1 MIKVQ
6 EASITKVKICVPKN
20 PTDIKC
26 INTLSPDF
34 AGFVMF
40 FEKSH
45 RNISV
50 QTAQEL
56 LALLDKNIKSVA
68 VTVSPTE
75 EQLEQ
80 IHTLGFDYVQIHG
93 KISEKLLSECKTP
106 VIRAINVSGIE
117 SIGDIENLDNV
128 KGILFDSAVPGS
140 GKSFDWSMLERLP
153 KNQKMLFLAGGLTA
167 DNVAKAVAQLRP
179 FAVDVSSGV
188 ELADKSGKD
197 FELVRTFIENARNSK

>member
-1 MIKVQ
+1 M
-6 EASITKVKICVPKN
+6 TKVKICGLKN

-80 IHTLGFDYVQIHG
+80 IYDLGFDYVQIHG
-93 KISEKLLSECKTP
+93 NITDEVLKNSKTP
-106 VIRAINVSGIE
+106 IIRAINVSGIE

-140 GKSFDWSMLERLP
+140 GKSFDWSMLEKLP

>member
-1 MIKVQ
+1 M
-6 EASITKVKICVPKN
+6 AKVKICGLKN
-20 PTDIKC
+20 QTDIKC

-80 IHTLGFDYVQIHG
+80 IYNLGFDYVQIHG
-93 KISEKLLSECKTP
+93 NITDEVLKNSKTP
-106 VIRAINVSGIE
+106 IIRAINVSGTD
-117 SIGDIENLDNV
+117 SLTDLDNYKNV

-140 GKSFDWSMLERLP
+140 GKSFDWSMLKKLP
-153 KNQKMLFLAGGLTA
+153 KTDKMLFLAGGLTA
-167 DNVAKAVAQLRP
+167 DNVAAAICQVHP
-179 FAVDVSSGV
+179 YAVDVSSGV
-188 ELADKSGKD
+188 ELSDKSGKD

>member
-1 MIKVQ
+1 M
-6 EASITKVKICVPKN
+6 TKVKICGLKN

-80 IHTLGFDYVQIHG
+80 IYNLGFDYVQIHG
-93 KISEKLLSECKTP
+93 NITDGVLKNSKTP
-106 VIRAINVSGIE
+106 IIRAINVSGTD
-117 SIGDIENLDNV
+117 SLTDLDNYKNV

-140 GKSFDWSMLERLP
+140 GQGFDWTLLKKLP
-153 KNQKMLFLAGGLTA
+153 KTDKMLFLAGGLTA
-167 DNVAKAVAQLRP
+167 DNVAAAICQVHP
-179 FAVDVSSGV
+179 YAVDVSSSV
-188 ELADKSGKD
+188 ELSNKSGKD
-197 FELVRTFIENARNSK
+197 YQLVQAFIKNAKSAIIH

>member
-1 MIKVQ
+1 M
-6 EASITKVKICVPKN
+6 TKVKICGLKN
-20 PTDIKC
+20 QTDIKC

-40 FEKSH
+40 FEKSQ

-80 IHTLGFDYVQIHG
+80 IYNLGFDYVQIHG

-140 GKSFDWSMLERLP
+140 GKSFDWSMLEKLP
-153 KNQKMLFLAGGLTA
+153 KTDKMLFLAGGLTA

>member
-1 MIKVQ
+1 M
-6 EASITKVKICVPKN
+6 TKVKICGLKN

-50 QTAQEL
+50 QTAQKL

-68 VTVSPTE
+68 VTVSTTD

-80 IHTLGFDYVQIHG
+80 IYNLGFDYVQIHG
-93 KISEKLLSECKTP
+93 NISDEVLKNSKTP
-106 VIRAINVSGIE
+106 IIRAINVSGTD
-117 SIGDIENLDNV
+117 SLTDLDNYKNV

-140 GKSFDWSMLERLP
+140 GQGFDWTLLKKLP
-153 KNQKMLFLAGGLTA
+153 KTDKMLFLAGGLTA
-167 DNVAKAVAQLRP
+167 DNVAAAICQVHP
-179 FAVDVSSGV
+179 YAVDVSSGV
-188 ELADKSGKD
+188 ELSDKSGKD
-197 FELVRTFIENARNSK
+197 YQLVQAFIKNAKSAIIH

>member
-1 MIKVQ
+1 M
-6 EASITKVKICVPKN
+6 TKVKICGLKN
-20 PTDIKC
+20 STDIKC

-80 IHTLGFDYVQIHG
+80 IYNLGFDYVQIHG
-93 KISEKLLSECKTP
+93 NITDEVLKNSKTP
-106 VIRAINVSGIE
+106 IIRAINVSGTD
-117 SIGDIENLDNV
+117 SLTDLDNYKNV

-140 GKSFDWSMLERLP
+140 GQGFDWTLLKKLP
-153 KNQKMLFLAGGLTA
+153 KTDKMLFLAGGLTA
-167 DNVAKAVAQLRP
+167 DNVAAAICQVHP
-179 FAVDVSSGV
+179 YAVDVSSGV
-188 ELADKSGKD
+188 EVSDKSGKD
-197 FELVRTFIENARNSK
+197 YQLVQAFIKNAKSAIIH

>member
-1 MIKVQ
+1 M
-6 EASITKVKICVPKN
+6 TKVKICGLKN

-93 KISEKLLSECKTP
+93 KISKKLLSECKTP

-140 GKSFDWSMLERLP
+140 GKSFDWSMLEKLP

-167 DNVAKAVAQLRP
+167 DNVAAAICQVHP
-179 FAVDVSSGV
+179 SAVDVSSGV
-188 ELADKSGKD
+188 ELSDKSGKD

>member
-1 MIKVQ
+1 M
-6 EASITKVKICVPKN
+6 TKVKICGLKN

-106 VIRAINVSGIE
+106 VIRAINVSGTD
-117 SIGDIENLDNV
+117 SLTDLDNYKNV

-140 GKSFDWSMLERLP
+140 GQGFDWTLLKKLP
-153 KNQKMLFLAGGLTA
+153 KTDKMLFLAGGLTA
-167 DNVAKAVAQLRP
+167 DNVAKAVAQVRP

-197 FELVRTFIENARNSK
+197 FELVRAFIENARNSK

>member
-1 MIKVQ
+1 M
-6 EASITKVKICVPKN
+6 TKVKICGLKN
-20 PTDIKC
+20 QTDIKC

-80 IHTLGFDYVQIHG
+80 IYNLGFDYVQIHG
-93 KISEKLLSECKTP
+93 NITDEVLKNSKTP
-106 VIRAINVSGIE
+106 IIRAINVSGTD
-117 SIGDIENLDNV
+117 SLTDLDNYKNV

-140 GKSFDWSMLERLP
+140 GQGFDWTMLKKLP
-153 KNQKMLFLAGGLTA
+153 KTDKMLFLAGGLTA
-167 DNVAKAVAQLRP
+167 DNVAAAICQVHP
-179 FAVDVSSGV
+179 YAVDVSSGV

-197 FELVRTFIENARNSK
+197 YQLVQEFIKNAKSAIIY

>member
-1 MIKVQ
+1 M
-6 EASITKVKICVPKN
+6 SKVKICGLKN

-80 IHTLGFDYVQIHG
+80 IYNLGFDYVQIHG
-93 KISEKLLSECKTP
+93 NITDEVLKNSKTP
-106 VIRAINVSGIE
+106 IIRAINVSGIE

-140 GKSFDWSMLERLP
+140 GQGFDWSMLEKLP

-167 DNVAKAVAQLRP
+167 DNVAAAVCQVHP
-179 FAVDVSSGV
+179 YAVDVSSGV
-188 ELADKSGKD
+188 ELSDKSGKD

>member
-1 MIKVQ
+1 M
-6 EASITKVKICVPKN
+6 TKVKICGLKN
-20 PTDIKC
+20 QTDIKC

-140 GKSFDWSMLERLP
+140 GKSFVWSMLEKLP
-153 KNQKMLFLAGGLTA
+153 KTDKMLFLAGGLTA
-167 DNVAKAVAQLRP
+167 DNVSSAICQVHP
-179 FAVDVSSGV
+179 YAVDVSSGV
-188 ELADKSGKD
+188 ELSDKSGKD
-197 FELVRTFIENARNSK
+197 YQLVQAFIKNAKSAIIH

>member
-1 MIKVQ
+1 M
-6 EASITKVKICVPKN
+6 TKVKICGLKN

-140 GKSFDWSMLERLP
+140 GKSFDWSMLEKLP
-153 KNQKMLFLAGGLTA
+153 KTDKMLFLAGGLTA

-197 FELVRTFIENARNSK
+197 YQLVQAFIKNAKSAIIH

>member
-1 MIKVQ
+1 M
-6 EASITKVKICVPKN
+6 TKVKICGLKN

-50 QTAQEL
+50 QTVQEL

-80 IHTLGFDYVQIHG
+80 IYNLGFDYVQIHG
-93 KISEKLLSECKTP
+93 NITDEVLKNSKTP
-106 VIRAINVSGIE
+106 IIRAINVSGTD
-117 SIGDIENLDNV
+117 SLTDLDNYKNV

-140 GKSFDWSMLERLP
+140 GKSFDWSMLKKLP
-153 KNQKMLFLAGGLTA
+153 KTDKMLFLAGGLTA
-167 DNVAKAVAQLRP
+167 DNVAAAICQVHP
-179 FAVDVSSGV
+179 YAVDVSSGV
-188 ELADKSGKD
+188 ELSDKSGKD
-197 FELVRTFIENARNSK
+197 YQLVQEFIKNAKSAIIY

>member
-1 MIKVQ
+1 M
-6 EASITKVKICVPKN
+6 TKVKICGLKN

-80 IHTLGFDYVQIHG
+80 IYNLGFDYVQIHG
-93 KISEKLLSECKTP
+93 NITDEVLKNSKTP
-106 VIRAINVSGIE
+106 IIRAINVSGTD
-117 SIGDIENLDNV
+117 SLTDLDNYKNV

-140 GKSFDWSMLERLP
+140 GQGFDWTLLKKLP
-153 KNQKMLFLAGGLTA
+153 KPDKMLFLAGGLTA
-167 DNVAKAVAQLRP
+167 DNVAKAVAQVRP

-197 FELVRTFIENARNSK
+197 FELVRAFIENAKSAIIH

>member
-1 MIKVQ
+1 M
-6 EASITKVKICVPKN
+6 TKVKICGLKN

-50 QTAQEL
+50 QTAQKL

-93 KISEKLLSECKTP
+93 KISKKLLSECKTP

-140 GKSFDWSMLERLP
+140 GKSFDWSMLEKLP

-167 DNVAKAVAQLRP
+167 DNVASAICQVHP
-179 FAVDVSSGV
+179 YAVDVSSGV
-188 ELADKSGKD
+188 ELSDKSGKD

>member
-1 MIKVQ
+1 M
-6 EASITKVKICVPKN
+6 TKVKICGLKN
-20 PTDIKC
+20 QTDIKC

-93 KISEKLLSECKTP
+93 KISEKLLSECKPP

-140 GKSFDWSMLERLP
+140 GKSFVWSMLEKLP
-153 KNQKMLFLAGGLTA
+153 KTDKMLFLAGGLTA
-167 DNVAKAVAQLRP
+167 DNVASAICQVHP
-179 FAVDVSSGV
+179 YAVDVSSGV
-188 ELADKSGKD
+188 ELSDKSGKD
-197 FELVRTFIENARNSK
+197 YQLVQAFIKNAKSAIIH

>member
-1 MIKVQ
+1 M
-6 EASITKVKICVPKN
+6 TKVKICGLKN
-20 PTDIKC
+20 QTDIKC

-93 KISEKLLSECKTP
+93 KISEKLLSECKTT

-140 GKSFDWSMLERLP
+140 GKSFDWSMLEKLP

-167 DNVAKAVAQLRP
+167 DNVAAAICRVHP
-179 FAVDVSSGV
+179 YAVDVSSGV

>member
-1 MIKVQ
+1 M
-6 EASITKVKICVPKN
+6 TKVKICGLKN
-20 PTDIKC
+20 QTDIKC

-56 LALLDKNIKSVA
+56 LPLLDKNIKSVA

-140 GKSFDWSMLERLP
+140 GQGFDWTLLKKLP
-153 KNQKMLFLAGGLTA
+153 KTDKMLFLAGGLTA

>member
-1 MIKVQ
+1 M
-6 EASITKVKICVPKN
+6 TKVKICGLKN

-93 KISEKLLSECKTP
+93 KISEKLLSECKPP

-140 GKSFDWSMLERLP
+140 GKSFDWSMLEKLP
-153 KNQKMLFLAGGLTA
+153 KNPKMLFLAGGLTA

-197 FELVRTFIENARNSK
+197 YQLVQAFIKNAKSAIIH

>member
-1 MIKVQ
+1 M
-6 EASITKVKICVPKN
+6 TKVKICGLKN
-20 PTDIKC
+20 QTDIKC

-45 RNISV
+45 RNISA

-80 IHTLGFDYVQIHG
+80 VYNLGFDYVQIHG
-93 KISEKLLSECKTP
+93 NITDEVLKNSKTP
-106 VIRAINVSGIE
+106 IIRAINVSGTD
-117 SIGDIENLDNV
+117 SLTDLDNYKNV

-140 GKSFDWSMLERLP
+140 GQGFDWTLLKKLP
-153 KNQKMLFLAGGLTA
+153 KTDKMLFLAGGLTA
-167 DNVAKAVAQLRP
+167 DNVAAAICQVHP
-179 FAVDVSSGV
+179 YAVDVSSGV
-188 ELADKSGKD
+188 EVSDKSGKD
-197 FELVRTFIENARNSK
+197 FELVRAFIENARNYK

>member
-1 MIKVQ
+1 M
-6 EASITKVKICVPKN
+6 TKVKICGLKN
-20 PTDIKC
+20 QTDIKC

-50 QTAQEL
+50 QTAQKL

-80 IHTLGFDYVQIHG
+80 IYNLGFDYVQIHG
-93 KISEKLLSECKTP
+93 NITDEVLKNSKTP
-106 VIRAINVSGIE
+106 IIRAINVSGTD
-117 SIGDIENLDNV
+117 SLTDLDNYKNV

-140 GKSFDWSMLERLP
+140 GKSFDWSMLEKLP
-153 KNQKMLFLAGGLTA
+153 KTDKMLFLAGGLTA

-197 FELVRTFIENARNSK
+197 YQLVQAFIKNAKSAIIH

>member
-1 MIKVQ
+1 M
-6 EASITKVKICVPKN
+6 TKVKICGLKN
-20 PTDIKC
+20 QTDIKC
-26 INTLSPDF
+26 INTLSPGF

-140 GKSFDWSMLERLP
+140 GKSFVWSMLEKLP
-153 KNQKMLFLAGGLTA
+153 KTDKMLFLAGGLTA
-167 DNVAKAVAQLRP
+167 DNVASAICQVHP
-179 FAVDVSSGV
+179 YAVDVSSGV
-188 ELADKSGKD
+188 ELSDKSGKD
-197 FELVRTFIENARNSK
+197 YQLVQAFIKNAKSAIIH

>member
-1 MIKVQ
+1 M
-6 EASITKVKICVPKN
+6 TKVKICGLKN

-140 GKSFDWSMLERLP
+140 GKSFDWSMLEKLP
-153 KNQKMLFLAGGLTA
+153 KNPKMLFLAGGLTA

-197 FELVRTFIENARNSK
+197 YQLVQAFIKNAKSAIIH

>member
-1 MIKVQ
+1 M
-6 EASITKVKICVPKN
+6 TKVKICGLKN
-20 PTDIKC
+20 QTDIKC

-80 IHTLGFDYVQIHG
+80 IYNLGFDYVQIHG
-93 KISEKLLSECKTP
+93 NITDEVLKNSKTP
-106 VIRAINVSGIE
+106 IIRAINVSGTD
-117 SIGDIENLDNV
+117 SLTDLDNYKNV

-140 GKSFDWSMLERLP
+140 GQGFDWTLLKKLP
-153 KNQKMLFLAGGLTA
+153 KTDKMLFLAGGLTA
-167 DNVAKAVAQLRP
+167 DNVAAAICQVHP
-179 FAVDVSSGV
+179 YAVDVSSSV
-188 ELADKSGKD
+188 ELSNKSGKD
-197 FELVRTFIENARNSK
+197 YQLVQAFIKNAKSAIIH

>member
-1 MIKVQ
+1 M
-6 EASITKVKICVPKN
+6 TKVKICGLKN
-20 PTDIKC
+20 QTDIKC

-80 IHTLGFDYVQIHG
+80 IYNLGFDYVQIHG

-106 VIRAINVSGIE
+106 VILAINVNGIE

-140 GKSFDWSMLERLP
+140 GKSFDWSMLEKLP

>member
-1 MIKVQ
+1 M
-6 EASITKVKICVPKN
+6 TKVKICGLKN
-20 PTDIKC
+20 QTDIKC

-50 QTAQEL
+50 QTAQKL

-80 IHTLGFDYVQIHG
+80 IYNLGFDYVQIHG
-93 KISEKLLSECKTP
+93 NITDEVLKNSKTP
-106 VIRAINVSGIE
+106 IIRAINVSGTD
-117 SIGDIENLDNV
+117 SLTDLDNYKNV

-140 GKSFDWSMLERLP
+140 GQGFDWTMLKKLP
-153 KNQKMLFLAGGLTA
+153 KTDKMLFLAGGLTA
-167 DNVAKAVAQLRP
+167 DNVAAAICQVHP
-179 FAVDVSSGV
+179 YAVDVSSGV

-197 FELVRTFIENARNSK
+197 YQLVQEFIKNAKSAIIH

>member
-1 MIKVQ
+1 M
-6 EASITKVKICVPKN
+6 TKVKICGLKN

-93 KISEKLLSECKTP
+93 KISEKLLSESKTP

-140 GKSFDWSMLERLP
+140 GKSFDWSMLEKLP
-153 KNQKMLFLAGGLTA
+153 KSQKMLFLAGGLTA

-197 FELVRTFIENARNSK
+197 YQLVQAFIKNAKSAIIH

>member
-1 MIKVQ
+1 M
-6 EASITKVKICVPKN
+6 TKVKICGLKN
-20 PTDIKC
+20 PDDIKC
-26 INTLSPDF
+26 VNTLSPDF

-80 IHTLGFDYVQIHG
+80 IYNLGFDYVQIHG
-93 KISEKLLSECKTP
+93 NITDEVLKNSKTP
-106 VIRAINVSGIE
+106 IIRAINVSGTD
-117 SIGDIENLDNV
+117 SLTDLDNYKNV

-140 GKSFDWSMLERLP
+140 GQGFDWTLLKKLP
-153 KNQKMLFLAGGLTA
+153 KTDKMLFLAGGLTS
-167 DNVAKAVAQLRP
+167 DNVAAAICQVHP
-179 FAVDVSSGV
+179 YAVDVSSGV
-188 ELADKSGKD
+188 ELADKSGKN
-197 FELVRTFIENARNSK
+197 FELVRAFIENARNSK

>member
-1 MIKVQ
+1 M
-6 EASITKVKICVPKN
+6 TKVKICGLKN
-20 PTDIKC
+20 QTDIKC

-106 VIRAINVSGIE
+106 VIRAINVNGIE

-140 GKSFDWSMLERLP
+140 GKSFDWSMLEKLP

-167 DNVAKAVAQLRP
+167 DNVVAAICQVHP
-179 FAVDVSSGV
+179 YAVDVSSGV

-197 FELVRTFIENARNSK
+197 YQLVQAFIKNAKSAIIH

>member
-1 MIKVQ
+1 M
-6 EASITKVKICVPKN
+6 TKVKICGLKN
-20 PTDIKC
+20 QTDIKC

-45 RNISV
+45 RNISA

-140 GKSFDWSMLERLP
+140 GKNFDWSMLEKLP
-153 KNQKMLFLAGGLTA
+153 KNPKMLFLAGGLTA

-197 FELVRTFIENARNSK
+197 YQLVQAFIKNAKSAIIH

>member
-1 MIKVQ
+1 M
-6 EASITKVKICVPKN
+6 TKVKICGLKN
-20 PTDIKC
+20 QTDIKC

-80 IHTLGFDYVQIHG
+80 IYNLGFDYVQIHG
-93 KISEKLLSECKTP
+93 NITDEILKHSKTP
-106 VIRAINVSGIE
+106 IIRAINVSGTD
-117 SIGDIENLDNV
+117 SLTDLDNYKNV

-140 GKSFDWSMLERLP
+140 GQGFDWTLLKKLP
-153 KNQKMLFLAGGLTA
+153 KTDKMLFLAGGLTA
-167 DNVAKAVAQLRP
+167 DNVAAAICQVHP
-179 FAVDVSSGV
+179 YAVDVSSGV

>member
-1 MIKVQ
+1 
-6 EASITKVKICVPKN
+6 
-20 PTDIKC
+20 
-26 INTLSPDF
+26 
-34 AGFVMF
+34 MF

-45 RNISV
+45 RNISPEK
-50 QTAQEL
+50 AQKL
-56 LALLDKNIKSVA
+56 LSALDPNIKSVA

-93 KISEKLLSECKTP
+93 KISEKLLSECKIP
-106 VIRAINVSGIE
+106 VIRAINVNGIE

-140 GKSFDWSMLERLP
+140 GKSFDWSMLEKLP

-167 DNVAKAVAQLRP
+167 DNVAAAICQVHP
-179 FAVDVSSGV
+179 YAVDVSSGV
-188 ELADKSGKD
+188 ELSDKSGKD

>member
-1 MIKVQ
+1 M
-6 EASITKVKICVPKN
+6 TKVKICGLKN

-40 FEKSH
+40 FEKSR

-56 LALLDKNIKSVA
+56 LASLDKNIKSVA

-80 IHTLGFDYVQIHG
+80 IYNLGFDYVQIHG
-93 KISEKLLSECKTP
+93 NITDEVLKNSKTP
-106 VIRAINVSGIE
+106 IIRAINVSGTD
-117 SIGDIENLDNV
+117 SLTDLDNYKNV

-140 GKSFDWSMLERLP
+140 GQGFDWTMLKKLP
-153 KNQKMLFLAGGLTA
+153 KTDKMLFLAGGLTA
-167 DNVAKAVAQLRP
+167 DNVAAAICQVHP
-179 FAVDVSSGV
+179 YAVDVSSGV

-197 FELVRTFIENARNSK
+197 YQLVQEFIKNAKSAIIH

>member
-1 MIKVQ
+1 M
-6 EASITKVKICVPKN
+6 TKVKICGLKN
-20 PTDIKC
+20 QTDIKC

-80 IHTLGFDYVQIHG
+80 IYNLGFDYVQIHG
-93 KISEKLLSECKTP
+93 NITDEVLKNSKTP
-106 VIRAINVSGIE
+106 IIRAINVSGTD
-117 SIGDIENLDNV
+117 SLTDLENYKNV

-140 GKSFDWSMLERLP
+140 GKSFDWSMLEKLP
-153 KNQKMLFLAGGLTA
+153 KTDKMLFLAGGLTA
-167 DNVAKAVAQLRP
+167 DNVAAAICQVHP
-179 FAVDVSSGV
+179 YAVDVSSGV
-188 ELADKSGKD
+188 ELSDKSGKD

>member
-1 MIKVQ
+1 M
-6 EASITKVKICVPKN
+6 TKVKICGLKN
-20 PTDIKC
+20 QTDIKC

-117 SIGDIENLDNV
+117 SIGDIENLDYV

-140 GKSFDWSMLERLP
+140 GKSFDWSMLEKLS
-153 KNQKMLFLAGGLTA
+153 KNPKMLFLAGGLTA

-197 FELVRTFIENARNSK
+197 YQLVQAFIKNAKSAIIH